1 MKQLSIGIF
10 TCAMIAFIPSACAA
24 ENDANPP
31 GEPTSAPA
39 SSSSSFNFSIPG
51 DASAPPAGGFNF
63 KDADEATEG
72 QTALGKVELPVD
84 DAVKIESFDTEI
96 IIPKADVTDAE

>member
-1 MKQLSIGIF
+1 MKQLSISIF

-31 GEPTSAPA
+31 VEPTSTPA

-51 DASAPPAGGFNF
+51 ETSAPPAGGFNF
-63 KDADEATEG
+63 KDADEAAEG

-84 DAVKIESFDTEI
+84 DAVKIESFDAEI
-96 IIPKADVTDAE
+96 TIPKVDAIDAE